1 MTEPLWLDKALLLA
15 LYDDVVV
22 ASGGAAGLR
31 DEGLLES
38 ALARPV
44 NRRLYENIDDLLAL
58 AATYCVGIASNHPFV
73 DGNKRMAFIAL
84 GQFLEDNGIVLTAT
98 DDDAIAVML
107 GVATGAMNID
117 DLTDWLGSRT
127 LRIRRGS

>member
-1 MTEPLWLDKALLLA
+1 M
-15 LYDDVVV
+15 

-44 NRRLYENIDDLLAL
+44 NRRMYENVDDLLAL

-107 GVATGAMNID
+107 GVAPGTVSID
-117 DLTDWLGSRT
+117 DLTDWLGART
-127 LRIRRGS
+127 LRIHRGG

>member
-58 AATYCVGIASNHPFV
+58 AATYCVGIASNHPSV

>member
-107 GVATGAMNID
+107 GVATGAVNID

-127 LRIRRGS
+127 LRIRSGS